1 MGHRSSIGSYLPLHD
16 TEDSEMAP
24 LNPFTTTTVDDL
36 DPIESQRD
44 IEDHNVQYK
53 VYKKRFV
60 GLAVLVLLNIIV
72 SWDVCDKLRVA
83 PSIYSVLIPDSG

>member
-24 LNPFTTTTVDDL
+24 LNPLTTTTVDDL
-36 DPIESQRD
+36 YPTESQAYLAD
-44 IEDHNVQYK
+44 PTVQYK
-53 VYKKRFV
+53 VYKERFV

-72 SWDVCDKLRVA
+72 SWDVCDKLR
-83 PSIYSVLIPDSG
+83 SYHSFTLC